1 MEICVSK
8 QIGFSLM
15 VGRNFTIFALFYFVF
30 EGNFQVHQPP
40 GSLYLEGRFNGGFF
54 AVRVL
59 RGLTFGVAYTWRDLF
74 SKFYGIFGTTVMS
87 SRTYITQVLCDN
99 NLITRAFKSDYG
111 CAKIAVQYCEVH
123 VTTLPKEQQGGLLV
137 KEKYVLFLNNFSHFA
152 NSSFCHFSISSIW
165 HFVF

>member
-1 MEICVSK
+1 MRYRKIPKISPQALYFSKALFEGLIFGRAYILGGAYLRMEICVSK

-15 VGRNFTIFALFYFVF
+15 VGRNFTIFAFFYFVF

-111 CAKIAVQYCEVH
+111 CAKIAVQ
-123 VTTLPKEQQGGLLV
+123 L
-137 KEKYVLFLNNFSHFA
+137 
-152 NSSFCHFSISSIW
+152 
-165 HFVF
+165 